1 LSTVEV
7 VINKVEMVHREP
19 ESGSFSTKMALDTIH
34 HKVIPVSRFSGIIIC
49 AGSQQYLIL

>member
-1 LSTVEV
+1 VEV

-19 ESGSFSTKMALDTIH
+19 ESGSFSTKMALDTIY